1 MKKGWI
7 RYSTFFHRILWSSI
21 PYNTSA
27 RHKQHER
34 NTSDT
39 SVTRLWHKWDS
50 YNRNATWVLHE
61 RRECDTSQKSLILI
75 TTWVKTYFH
84 TPILAIWQMKYCKKS
99 NNFLLRTILWKCLVF
114 KISLKIAPQKLNFVM
129 GKAISKC
136 YTLDYSCKGSCT
148 FPQSYA

>member
-1 MKKGWI
+1 MKKGWM
-7 RYSTFFHRILWSSI
+7 RYSIFFHWKLWSSI

-34 NTSDT
+34 NTRNT

-50 YNRNATWVLHE
+50 YNRNVAWVLHE
-61 RRECDTSQKSLILI
+61 RRECDTSQKSLILV
-75 TTWVKTYFH
+75 TAWVKTYFY

-114 KISLKIAPQKLNFVM
+114 KMRLKIAPQKLNFVM
-129 GKAISKC
+129 GKATSKC

>member
-1 MKKGWI
+1 MKKGWM
-7 RYSTFFHRILWSSI
+7 RYSIFFHWKLWSSI

-34 NTSDT
+34 NTRDT

-99 NNFLLRTILWKCLVF
+99 NNFLLRTILWNASF
-114 KISLKIAPQKLNFVM
+114 
-129 GKAISKC
+129 SKC
-136 YTLDYSCKGSCT
+136 VWKLHLKNWTLSWEKLY
-148 FPQSYA
+148 QNVIH